1 MTPVSKVPE
10 VERERTRRLREV
22 WQRTWTDRSDERL
35 GQLLTGLEAD
45 IDAASAELA
54 VPGKAE
60 KGYPAL
66 HIKVEI
72 PLAPTEVQRPLE
84 LVQALT
90 WNIDILERARES
102 LVAECRRR
110 QYSWADVAVAL
121 DVARQ
126 SAWAKYANL
135 EDDEAD

>member
-1 MTPVSKVPE
+1 MT
-10 VERERTRRLREV
+10 TRRT
-22 WQRTWTDRSDERL
+22 QWTDRSDADLGRL
-35 GQLLTGLEAD
+35 LVALEANLD
-45 IDAASAELA
+45 DATTAAG

-60 KGYPAL
+60 KGYAAL

-72 PLAPTEVQRPLE
+72 PLEPSEVKRPLE

-110 QYSWADVAVAL
+110 S
-121 DVARQ
+121 
-126 SAWAKYANL
+126 
-135 EDDEAD
+135 

>member
-1 MTPVSKVPE
+1 MTPVSQVPE
-10 VERERTRRLREV
+10 IERERTRLLRAV
-22 WQRTWTDRSDERL
+22 WQREWKDRAAEPL
-35 GQLLTGLEAD
+35 GALLVGLEAD
-45 IDAASAELA
+45 LDKANAAAG
-54 VPGKAE
+54 VPGRAE

-72 PLAPTEVQRPLE
+72 PLEPPNVKRPLE
-84 LVQALT
+84 LVQALS

-102 LVAECRRR
+102 VVAECRRR
-110 QYSWADVAVAL
+110 SYSWADIATAL

-135 EDDEAD
+135 EDDLE

>member
-1 MTPVSKVPE
+1 MTPASRVPE
-10 VERERTRRLREV
+10 QELQRTRALRQV
-22 WQRTWTDRSDERL
+22 WQQTWTDRSDTKL
-35 GQLLTGLEAD
+35 GQLLAGLEAD
-45 IDAASAELA
+45 IDEASAA
-54 VPGKAE
+54 VGVPGKAE
-60 KGYPAL
+60 KGYPAV

-90 WNIDILERARES
+90 WNIDILERTRES

-110 QYSWADVAVAL
+110 SYSWADIAIAL

-135 EDDEAD
+135 EDEGN